1 MLRIDKMDIFTMVVE
16 AIERNDSE
24 TASELMQII
33 SKSIKKEKKSNKFL
47 QQIEINNKKDEKL
60 VKQLLN
66 NDKKTTVNTG
76 EYSD

>member
-66 NDKKTTVNTG
+66 NDKKTIVSTG

>member
-33 SKSIKKEKKSNKFL
+33 SKSIKKEKKNDKFL

-66 NDKKTTVNTG
+66 NEK
-76 EYSD
+76 